1 MAMAADLNAIF
12 AMGLSHHTAP
22 VEVREQLAM
31 DEAGIVDAL
40 KRMRRDG
47 VTQEALLLSTC
58 NRMEVY
64 AVGGEVDLFSS
75 YLPRGRMAQKYM
87 YVHRGLDAVRHMF
100 RVASALDSLVLGEPQ
115 ILGQVRDAVRVAE
128 EADSLGRVLHPLT
141 RRMLEVAKRVRTETD
156 LARHRVGIGNAGVD
170 LALQLFGRLE
180 GKRALLLGVGE
191 MGRQV
196 SRALLGEGLDELVVC
211 NRTHDRA
218 VELATEHGWTAVPW
232 NRLEEYLTRVDI
244 VVGATGSAS
253 AVLSRDMV
261 ARALRQRRYRPLF
274 LIDLSVPRNIDP
286 DVDRLDDAYLFNID
300 HLQAVVAQ
308 GQVARE
314 EAAQDAAAL
323 VDDEANRF
331 ASSLAEIQLGPTLGW
346 VTQRSE
352 AIRASELE
360 RSHKF
365 LESLDAEQQ
374 AALDTLTRSLVKKLM
389 HGPLQSM
396 RQAARDGD
404 RAVLEALRDQWKE

>member
-1 MAMAADLNAIF
+1 M
-12 AMGLSHHTAP
+12 P
-22 VEVREQLAM
+22 
-31 DEAGIVDAL
+31 
-40 KRMRRDG
+40 
-47 VTQEALLLSTC
+47 
-58 NRMEVY
+58 
-64 AVGGEVDLFSS
+64 
-75 YLPRGRMAQKYM
+75 
-87 YVHRGLDAVRHMF
+87 
-100 RVASALDSLVLGEPQ
+100 
-115 ILGQVRDAVRVAE
+115 
-128 EADSLGRVLHPLT
+128 
-141 RRMLEVAKRVRTETD
+141 
-156 LARHRVGIGNAGVD
+156 
-170 LALQLFGRLE
+170 
-180 GKRALLLGVGE
+180 
-191 MGRQV
+191 
-196 SRALLGEGLDELVVC
+196 
-211 NRTHDRA
+211 
-218 VELATEHGWTAVPW
+218 
-232 NRLEEYLTRVDI
+232 
-244 VVGATGSAS
+244 
-253 AVLSRDMV
+253 
-261 ARALRQRRYRPLF
+261 RALRQRRYRPLF

-365 LESLDAEQQ
+365 LEGLDAEQQ

>member
-1 MAMAADLNAIF
+1 MAAELNSIF

-31 DEAGIVDAL
+31 DEQGIVDTL
-40 KRMRRDG
+40 RRLRRDG

-64 AVGGEVDLFSS
+64 AVGGQADLFAS

-128 EADSLGRVLHPLT
+128 EAESLGRVLHPLT
-141 RRMLEVAKRVRTETD
+141 RRMLKVAKRVRTETD

-211 NRTHDRA
+211 NRTHEGA
-218 VELATEHGWTAVPW
+218 VELASEHGWTAVPW
-232 NRLEEYLTRVDI
+232 SRLEEYLARVDI
-244 VVGATGSAS
+244 VVGATSAS
-253 AVLSRDMV
+253 GAVLTRDMV

-286 DVDRLDDAYLFNID
+286 NVDRLDDAYLFNID
-300 HLQAVVAQ
+300 HLQAVVSQ
-308 GQVARE
+308 GQEARE
-314 EAAQDAAAL
+314 EAAVSASAL
-323 VDDEANRF
+323 VDAEANRF
-331 ASSLAEIQLGPTLGW
+331 ATSLAEIQLGPTLGW

-352 AIRASELE
+352 AIRAAEME
-360 RSHKF
+360 RSAKLLTELDDEQREA
-365 LESLDAEQQ
+365 LEK
-374 AALDTLTRSLVKKLM
+374 LTRSLVKKIM

-404 RAVLEALRDQWKE
+404 RSVLEALRDQWKD